1 MTLFPSDEEAPD
13 VPVRGRCRECHR
25 PLYDPRWIALGWGED
40 CATKLGLLP
49 ASSPRVRLG
58 GVRAGGD
65 VAGQGNLLDEGEET

>member
-1 MTLFPSDEEAPD
+1 MIPFPSDEEAPD
-13 VPVRGRCRECHR
+13 VPVRGRCRECRR

-40 CATKLGLLP
+40 CAKKLGLLP

-65 VAGQGNLLDEGEET
+65 VEGQEDLLAGEM